1 MEMEVL
7 VETTH
12 QIEYATRVLPSLF
25 HTTPKDFLYYLSRDG
40 NQFLRFY
47 WDQAG
52 ATQTESDR
60 YSPFGLNYDIRKPD
74 PNTTIVL
81 VSLPKPK
88 MASEAYYAALIY
100 RPLRTALFW
109 GVSDA
114 TMVVTL
120 ELAEALPWKQ
130 TTILREWSSNLEGK
144 FLADGP
150 EPSFDNFYQAI
161 LALIHER

>member
-1 MEMEVL
+1 MEVL
-7 VETTH
+7 VGTTH

-52 ATQTESDR
+52 ATQAESCR
-60 YSPFGLNYDIRKPD
+60 SSPFGLNYDIRKPD
-74 PNTTIVL
+74 PNTTVVL

-88 MASEAYYAALIY
+88 IISEAYYTALIY

-120 ELAEALPWKQ
+120 DLAEGSQREQ
-130 TTILREWSSNLEGK
+130 TTILREWSSKLEGK
-144 FLADGP
+144 LISDGP
-150 EPSFDNFYQAI
+150 EPSLANFYQSI
-161 LALIHER
+161 LDLIQRS